1 MHIRHCRLIS
11 SYWHI
16 LHIRESSIY
25 RGQKLRTSF
34 NYHDCVDC
42 LFESTI
48 LQFLDYYDWG
58 PNTWI
63 LEMGS
68 DDRVSLWGREGY
80 IARAEKQEPSSIW
93 LGRGGVVIETWALG
107 FCSDSPLSGEVEFS
121 IAKGLKAR
129 TWLGGGGVVIETW
142 GLMAGSEVRL
152 DWQEGGSPASASV
165 PTLPNT
171 KRFVI
176 KKQN

>member
-1 MHIRHCRLIS
+1 MIVLNVYLNRQFYNFLITMT
-11 SYWHI
+11 
-16 LHIRESSIY
+16 E
-25 RGQKLRTSF
+25 GQ
-34 NYHDCVDC
+34 
-42 LFESTI
+42 
-48 LQFLDYYDWG
+48 
-58 PNTWI
+58 I
-63 LEMGS
+63 LEHSRWVLMIEFPCEEERGIY
-68 DDRVSLWGREGY
+68 V
-80 IARAEKQEPSSIW
+80 ARAEKQEPSSIW

-121 IAKGLKAR
+121 MAKGLKAR